1 MLTGAQALNTML
13 AEWNVVGIFKRLC
26 MEMDQSDLKDVM
38 NVYNKQLQA
47 VKQDN
52 AYPSKWSDFTY
63 LGSDKETPT
72 SLKGAVHLGTP
83 NMGTLVTSQ
92 PTYSYLINYTAQVL
106 EVSVI
111 KDGKVVINASM
122 NKDSC
127 KFYQA
132 EEDEYLNQMLARC
145 LKRIVVS
152 DGFPLSKQCIK
163 AIDLVEEQR
172 WAALC

>member
-1 MLTGAQALNTML
+1 MLSGAQALNTML
-13 AEWNVVGIFKRLC
+13 AEWNVVGIFNRLC
-26 MEMDQSDLKDVM
+26 VEMDQSDLMDVM
-38 NVYNKQLQA
+38 NVYAKQLQA
-47 VKQDN
+47 VKYAN
-52 AYPSKWSDFTY
+52 AYPSKWADFTY
-63 LGSDKETPT
+63 LGDNKETPT
-72 SLKGAVHLGTP
+72 SIGGAVHLRTP

-92 PTYSYLINYTAQVL
+92 PTYSYLINYTTQVL

-111 KDGKVVINASM
+111 KDGKVMINASM

-132 EEDEYLNQMLARC
+132 EEDQHLNQMLARC

-152 DGFPLSKQCIK
+152 DCFPLSRQCIK